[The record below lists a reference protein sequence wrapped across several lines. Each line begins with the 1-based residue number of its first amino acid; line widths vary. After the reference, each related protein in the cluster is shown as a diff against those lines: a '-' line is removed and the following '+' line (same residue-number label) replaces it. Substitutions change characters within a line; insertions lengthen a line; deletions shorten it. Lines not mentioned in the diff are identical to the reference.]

1 MSDVPENNAPE
12 QAAPTEGTPSPAAQN
27 TSVPAPVVPVG
38 VVERTDT
45 SPVHKVP
52 SQGLF
57 WGTGRRKTS
66 IARVRILP
74 GEGKILINK
83 REVDKYF
90 TEDLDRKAVTAPLK
104 LVDALGRYNVF
115 INVKGGGHTGQAG
128 AIRMGVARA
137 LLAADNRCE
146 ASLRDSGFLTRDA
159 RRVERKKY
167 GRRKARRRF
176 QFSKR

>member
-1 MSDVPENNAPE
+1 MSEVPENNAPE
-12 QAAPTEGTPSPAAQN
+12 QAQPTEGTPSPAEQTAAP
-27 TSVPAPVVPVG
+27 TSTPTG
-38 VVERTDT
+38 VVETAEAPAHT
-45 SPVHKVP
+45 VP
-52 SQGLF
+52 TAGLF

-83 REVDKYF
+83 REIDKYF
-90 TEDLDRKAVTAPLK
+90 TEDLDRRAVTAPLK

-137 LLAADNRCE
+137 LLAADQRCE
-146 ASLRDSGFLTRDA
+146 AQLRDSGFLTRDA